1 MRILWNLF
9 KLALGL
15 AIAIPL
21 GIVALAATVGLLGAL
36 VGLAIAALRIA
47 CLALI
52 GVGAYRVGKYFFGSK
67 QPTPVSQPRQLA
79 SADPYYDAAMREVN
93 AHLGSR
99 S

>member
-1 MRILWNLF
+1 MRIFWNLF
-9 KLALGL
+9 KLVLGL

-21 GIVALAATVGLLGAL
+21 AIFALAATVGLLGAL
-36 VGLAIAALRIA
+36 VGLAVAALRIA

-52 GVGAYRVGKYFFGSK
+52 GVGAFRVARYFLGGRKSPPAPK
-67 QPTPVSQPRQLA
+67 LRELA
-79 SADPYYDAAMREVN
+79 PADPYYDAALREVN